1 MAAREDGLEVTDEI
15 LQAAARGCVAAGLAD
30 AAAAVVA
37 TASTEAASDKVVSLV
52 VRCGPDRRPCVCV
65 WVCAHWHCLLP
76 SHLFSDSLVLTAQGW
91 AEPAIGG
98 LALRLDKA
106 VADADYATA
115 LEVLRSMQSVSPSYG
130 SLIPT
135 TTLRVMDEWISAAG
149 EPVDDAETTA
159 DDAETADDDGEA
171 GEAAEAGGDDAVVVE
186 SQPPQHAEIATV
198 LADLRAAGV
207 TWVEEEKVDT
217 TDTEGAAQ

>member
-1 MAAREDGLEVTDEI
+1 
-15 LQAAARGCVAAGLAD
+15 
-30 AAAAVVA
+30 
-37 TASTEAASDKVVSLV
+37 
-52 VRCGPDRRPCVCV
+52 
-65 WVCAHWHCLLP
+65 
-76 SHLFSDSLVLTAQGW
+76 
-91 AEPAIGG
+91 

-135 TTLRVMDEWISAAG
+135 TTLRIMDEWISAAG

-159 DDAETADDDGEA
+159 DDAETADDD

-217 TDTEGAAQ
+217 TDTEGAPQ